1 MGTDPEIGCEGSFKM
16 ASCKPPRATR
26 GSEVA
31 PISGR
36 KPAKS
41 GVGGTVTN
49 RPLAGEA

>member
-1 MGTDPEIGCEGSFKM
+1 MGTGPEIGCEGSFEM

-31 PISGR
+31 PGR